1 MFESCGSTDPLFT
14 AKAGHANWVLH
25 TSAAASMFSTVNC
38 LLGKWELD
46 TVPAST
52 CWDSLGEADSEN
64 RIRTQIDLH
73 RLESLS
79 EINKPHCDKDKYEMH
94 F

>member
-1 MFESCGSTDPLFT
+1 MFESCGSTD
-14 AKAGHANWVLH
+14 AKAGHVNWVLH
-25 TSAAASMFSTVNC
+25 ASATVSMFSTVNC
-38 LLGKWELD
+38 LLGKGEHN

-52 CWDSLGEADSEN
+52 GWDRPGEADLED

-79 EINKPHCDKDKYEMH
+79 EINKPRCDKDKYEMH

>member
-1 MFESCGSTDPLFT
+1 MFESCGSTN
-14 AKAGHANWVLH
+14 AKAGHANWVLRA
-25 TSAAASMFSTVNC
+25 SAAVSMFSTVNC
-38 LLGKWELD
+38 LLGKGEHK

-52 CWDSLGEADSEN
+52 GWDRPGETDSEN

-79 EINKPHCDKDKYEMH
+79 EINKPHCDKDKYKMH